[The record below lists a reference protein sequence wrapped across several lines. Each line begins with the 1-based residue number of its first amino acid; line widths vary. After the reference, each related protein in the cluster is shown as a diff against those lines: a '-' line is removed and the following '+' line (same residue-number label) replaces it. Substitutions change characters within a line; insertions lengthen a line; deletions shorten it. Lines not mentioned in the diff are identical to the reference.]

1 MDTDA
6 VSVGIKNNLAG
17 SNNKKGKMVAY
28 EDNKKPHDT
37 VDPGPGPNLKPG
49 PSNVSVQVM
58 GLVDSKMESLGSY
71 VENDGLRK
79 GSPIENN
86 IQKILGA
93 RRRGRTSS
101 HSPAR
106 KSPNIKLSLSSS
118 PEAANKRKGDCVLLA
133 ENEAVWYALSVGPL
147 IADFQN
153 SSCLDVLFWLSKSLP
168 RREFELAVRVKDNYV
183 DCNEE
188 GVLFLK
194 VQVSCQL
201 SQILQEPFLEEL
213 NRFVPVPDGI
223 SNSAVVIQNWAAI
236 ARLNIDVI
244 CPEFVAA
251 NVFPPKDDGE
261 INMYT
266 GATEKNIVLKRFVF
280 SNSTIA
286 TLTERYA
293 HSSTAE
299 NLIRPTRVKALST
312 FIWSRF
318 SASTQTKI
326 GPDKPFLLFN
336 AVNLRKRMDQPLP
349 DDSFGNFFQ
358 DAVTI
363 SSQATWE
370 DCYGLVN
377 KLRVGVNKEE
387 IIEFYF
393 SSLCWYPVCET
404 HFGWGEP
411 VLVAWGGLA
420 YKNFAVFMDNK
431 SGDGIEAWIQLKE
444 EDLAKLVTD
453 KELLAYVSPVSS

>member
-1 MDTDA
+1 M
-6 VSVGIKNNLAG
+6 VSV
-17 SNNKKGKMVAY
+17 
-28 EDNKKPHDT
+28 
-37 VDPGPGPNLKPG
+37 
-49 PSNVSVQVM
+49 
-58 GLVDSKMESLGSY
+58 
-71 VENDGLRK
+71 
-79 GSPIENN
+79 
-86 IQKILGA
+86 IQ
-93 RRRGRTSS
+93 
-101 HSPAR
+101 P
-106 KSPNIKLSLSSS
+106 LSSKLTS
-118 PEAANKRKGDCVLLA
+118 LNVEMLR
-133 ENEAVWYALSVGPL
+133 SVH
-147 IADFQN
+147 A
-153 SSCLDVLFWLSKSLP
+153 CLP
-168 RREFELAVRVKDNYV
+168 RLQMPH
-183 DCNEE
+183 
-188 GVLFLK
+188 LFFTFIK
-194 VQVSCQL
+194 
-201 SQILQEPFLEEL
+201 
-213 NRFVPVPDGI
+213 
-223 SNSAVVIQNWAAI
+223 NWAAI

-377 KLRVGVNKEE
+377 KLRVA
-387 IIEFYF
+387 
-393 SSLCWYPVCET
+393 SS
-404 HFGWGEP
+404 
-411 VLVAWGGLA
+411 
-420 YKNFAVFMDNK
+420 
-431 SGDGIEAWIQLKE
+431 
-444 EDLAKLVTD
+444 
-453 KELLAYVSPVSS
+453 